1 MKQITI
7 FLEGESPT
15 LKLIMGKQQQHHK
28 HIFIFE
34 YFHIYVCRNF
44 TRLYLC
50 AFITNINTFRE
61 VSKYGVISR
70 SYFPAFGLN
79 AEIYGP

>member
-44 TRLYLC
+44 THLCLC
-50 AFITNINTFRE
+50 AFITNINTLRE
-61 VSKYGVISR
+61 KCPNTELFLDRIFLHSD
-70 SYFPAFGLN
+70 
-79 AEIYGP
+79 